1 LSARPPDLDFWT
13 GTRPGCGGR
22 VPEHCPIS
30 ILQAHGGGALPGFAL
45 STIDRFVRVSS
56 QPAVEQPPGACC
68 TLSPCC
74 SSTKH
79 APGSTRRTTPQA
91 ARTMQRGPRPDTYS
105 VPSTSGSQAGRV
117 RYEHDRAKHAM
128 QGQPKPAPGKGAWAR
143 FHRHWIASGIAS
155 LGKEGPRLN
164 LLSAAPHTPPVAPG
178 STHIRVTAA
187 LLPARAGQPLKAV
200 WALVVEDVAA
210 DGSHTA
216 RMNEGERRHRHRSH
230 ARSRPQRMRRHP
242 PDLASSVPGG
252 RKKRGSS
259 APPSTAGAVAP

>member
-1 LSARPPDLDFWT
+1 
-13 GTRPGCGGR
+13 
-22 VPEHCPIS
+22 
-30 ILQAHGGGALPGFAL
+30 
-45 STIDRFVRVSS
+45 
-56 QPAVEQPPGACC
+56 
-68 TLSPCC
+68 
-74 SSTKH
+74 
-79 APGSTRRTTPQA
+79 
-91 ARTMQRGPRPDTYS
+91 MQRGPRPDTYS

-187 LLPARAGQPLKAV
+187 LLPAKAGQLPKAA

-216 RMNEGERRHRHRSH
+216 RMKASGAIATAATHGPAHNELTTNASPPARPGKSH
-230 ARSRPQRMRRHP
+230 ARWPST
-242 PDLASSVPGG
+242 
-252 RKKRGSS
+252 KKKGSS
-259 APPSTAGAVAP
+259 ALPSTAGAVAP